1 MGYVSISLPIPEKN
15 YAIIKK
21 ELLAALFG
29 YKRFHE
35 YVHENKTFIESD
47 HKPLESVMKK
57 PLAIA
62 PARLQRML
70 LRLQKYDF
78 QLLYKSGSKMVLPDA
93 PSRASLKD
101 TDLEISDEELAA
113 QIHIDYSNNE
123 VTGTNL
129 EEIGRSTADR
139 VLSELLRKF
148 KMVVQAEEMK

>member
-1 MGYVSISLPIPEKN
+1 
-15 YAIIKK
+15 
-21 ELLAALFG
+21 
-29 YKRFHE
+29 
-35 YVHENKTFIESD
+35 
-47 HKPLESVMKK
+47 MKK

-101 TDLEISDEELAA
+101 TDLEIADAELAA
-113 QIHIDYSNNE
+113 KIHIDYSNHE

>member
-1 MGYVSISLPIPEKN
+1 
-15 YAIIKK
+15 
-21 ELLAALFG
+21 
-29 YKRFHE
+29 
-35 YVHENKTFIESD
+35 
-47 HKPLESVMKK
+47 MKK
-57 PLAIA
+57 SLARA

-113 QIHIDYSNNE
+113 QIHIVYSNNE

-139 VLSELLRKF
+139 VLSELFEKI
-148 KMVVQAEEMK
+148 

>member
-1 MGYVSISLPIPEKN
+1 
-15 YAIIKK
+15 
-21 ELLAALFG
+21 
-29 YKRFHE
+29 
-35 YVHENKTFIESD
+35 
-47 HKPLESVMKK
+47 
-57 PLAIA
+57 
-62 PARLQRML
+62 
-70 LRLQKYDF
+70 
-78 QLLYKSGSKMVLPDA
+78 MVLPDA

-113 QIHIDYSNNE
+113 QIHIVYSNNE